1 MENERRLIQRAR
13 AGDQTAF
20 ESLVRL
26 HQRMVYGLALSLTR
40 SHQDAEEITQT
51 VFLKTWRGLDRFR
64 GEASL
69 STWLYRLTRNACT
82 DLSRQNRK
90 RQEDLSLEDPA
101 LAALSD
107 RSPLPQETA
116 EQRERRKALLTALEK
131 LPEDSRTV
139 LLLREVEG
147 LSYQEIA
154 QTLGLSQGTVKSRL
168 SRARRALRDLL
179 LVDGTLWEETL
190 SDGKKGGT
198 AP

>member
-1 MENERRLIQRAR
+1 MEDERRLIQKAR

-20 ESLVRL
+20 ETLVRL

-51 VFLKTWRGLDRFR
+51 VFLKAWRGLDRFR

-82 DLSRQNRK
+82 DLSRQNQK
-90 RQEDLSLEDPA
+90 RREDRSLEDPA
-101 LAALSD
+101 LTALAD
-107 RSPLPQETA
+107 RSPLPQEAA
-116 EQRERRKALLTALEK
+116 EQRERRKALLTALET

-147 LSYQEIA
+147 FSYQEIA

-179 LVDGTLWEETL
+179 LADGTLWEERL